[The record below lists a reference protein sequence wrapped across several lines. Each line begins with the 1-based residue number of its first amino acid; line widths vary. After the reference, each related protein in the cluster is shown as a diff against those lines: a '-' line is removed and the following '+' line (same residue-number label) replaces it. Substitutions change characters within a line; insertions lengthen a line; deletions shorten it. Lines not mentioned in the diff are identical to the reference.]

1 MKCHLQSEVA
11 TFSQKKTRGTPKSRT
26 RAGDSVRRSSIAAL
40 LRMSKHHYTQVGAPT
55 GFEPVR
61 HLERTAWVYVVA
73 LLVGRRS
80 CSRPA
85 NRCRAVLDAA
95 GRFRLDVVQMWWSSA
110 KVFQAC
116 PATSPLIVG
125 KCRPTRPVR
134 PKQQVGAGFRWSH
147 LPTHSRPVP
156 SR

>member
-1 MKCHLQSEVA
+1 VPPSVRSA

-26 RAGDSVRRSSIAAL
+26 CAGILSEDRLLQHCCVCLSIIIRKLVLQRDSN
-40 LRMSKHHYTQVGAPT
+40 PCC
-55 GFEPVR
+55 

-85 NRCRAVLDAA
+85 NKCRAVLDAA